1 MVTSMTAIQPD
12 QTDERPI
19 ACALHSQEFQERK
32 AAITA
37 ELLSHVEETRE
48 LEDGFA
54 YRLPSGDPWPA
65 RVFAFVEAERVCC
78 PFFRFEV
85 VLEPHGGPLWL
96 TLRGS
101 EEVKAFIAGELA
113 PRGYDPSEGR

>member
-1 MVTSMTAIQPD
+1 MSAAPPNQPV
-12 QTDERPI
+12 
-19 ACALHSQEFQERK
+19 ACALLGPAFHERK

-37 ELLSHVEETRE
+37 ELFAHVAETRE

-54 YRLPSGDPWPA
+54 YRLPSEEPWPA

-85 VLEPHGGPLWL
+85 VFEPGSGPLWL
-96 TLRGS
+96 SLRGG
-101 EEVKAFIAGELA
+101 EGVKAFIAGELA
-113 PRGYDPSEGR
+113 PQRDDPSEGG